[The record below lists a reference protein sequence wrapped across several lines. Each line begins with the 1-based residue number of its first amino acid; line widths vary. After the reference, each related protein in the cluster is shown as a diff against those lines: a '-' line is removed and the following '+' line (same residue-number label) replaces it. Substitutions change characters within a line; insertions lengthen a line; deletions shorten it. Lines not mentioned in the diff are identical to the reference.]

1 MKKHRVT
8 PLESMELEFLDR
20 TLIFT
25 FDMQA
30 ITKMQNEFGS
40 IEDVAKNNSEFELAA
55 MMLWAGVKDEDFT
68 IDEAKV
74 IITSSAEV
82 LSDTLT
88 LTMDSI
94 IQIAGEKNEKKLLE
108 EIERAVKR
116 VKA

>member
-1 MKKHRVT
+1 MKKHKVT
-8 PLESMELEFLDR
+8 PLESMQLEFLDR

-30 ITKMQNEFGS
+30 ITKMQNEFGAL
-40 IEDVAKNNSEFELAA
+40 EDVARKYTEFELAA
-55 MMLWAGVKDEDFT
+55 MMLWAGVKHEDFT
-68 IDEAKV
+68 LDEAKV

-94 IQIAGEKNEKKLLE
+94 MHLAGEKNEKKLLE
-108 EIERAVKR
+108 EIERAVKK
-116 VKA
+116 VKV